1 MKSLQRAIKSLERE
15 IVVLRALTPPTAD
28 AALYGQLNALDAEDV
43 DATHLSAYEVNQLD
57 HAKAFAR
64 RVDKLNTRLRSL
76 NRDSDSE
83 PA

>member
-1 MKSLQRAIKSLERE
+1 M
-15 IVVLRALTPPTAD
+15 RALTPPTAD
-28 AALYGQLNALDAEDV
+28 AVLYGQVLTALDAENV
-43 DATHLSAYEVNQLD
+43 DATHLISAYEVNQLGP
-57 HAKAFAR
+57 AKAFAR